1 MIAYE
6 LLMRQTPRE
15 STINKMVTDK
25 NVLFH
30 WDLIMHD
37 FDNPVSNM
45 LLHYTVVYCERILY
59 HQQIVWGVQKCYYE
73 REKGICKELNLIT
86 INFI

>member
-6 LLMRQTPRE
+6 LIMRQKPRE
-15 STINKMVTDK
+15 STINEMV

-37 FDNPVSNM
+37 FDTPVSKT
-45 LLHYTVVYCERILY
+45 LLHYIVVYCERILC
-59 HQQIVWGVQKCYYE
+59 HQQIV
-73 REKGICKELNLIT
+73 
-86 INFI
+86 

>member
-6 LLMRQTPRE
+6 LLMRQTPKE
-15 STINKMVTDK
+15 YNNEMV

-37 FDNPVSNM
+37 FDTPESNT
-45 LLHYTVVYCERILY
+45 LLHYIVVYCERILY
-59 HQQIVWGVQKCYYE
+59 HQQIV
-73 REKGICKELNLIT
+73 
-86 INFI
+86 

>member
-1 MIAYE
+1 MIAYK

-15 STINKMVTDK
+15 STINEMV

-37 FDNPVSNM
+37 FDTPVSNT
-45 LLHYTVVYCERILY
+45 LLHYIVVYCERILY
-59 HQQIVWGVQKCYYE
+59 HQQIV
-73 REKGICKELNLIT
+73 
-86 INFI
+86 

>member
-30 WDLIMHD
+30 LDLIKYD
-37 FDNPVSNM
+37 FDTPVSNT
-45 LLHYTVVYCERILY
+45 LLHYIVVYCERILY
-59 HQQIVWGVQKCYYE
+59 HQQIV
-73 REKGICKELNLIT
+73 
-86 INFI
+86 

>member
-6 LLMRQTPRE
+6 LLMRQTPKE
-15 STINKMVTDK
+15 STINEMV

-37 FDNPVSNM
+37 FDTPVSNT
-45 LLHYTVVYCERILY
+45 LLH
-59 HQQIVWGVQKCYYE
+59 
-73 REKGICKELNLIT
+73 
-86 INFI
+86 

>member
-6 LLMRQTPRE
+6 LQMRQTPRE

-30 WDLIMHD
+30 WDLIMYD
-37 FDNPVSNM
+37 FDTPVSNT
-45 LLHYTVVYCERILY
+45 LLHYIVVNCERILY
-59 HQQIVWGVQKCYYE
+59 HQQIVF
-73 REKGICKELNLIT
+73 KEYKKAI
-86 INFI
+86 